1 MTMFIHGMACG
12 DDKVT
17 YSLYMI
23 SKCKLL
29 VTRSKNQIET
39 RVQFFSHIGNRIN
52 CNFKPCNRRV
62 RLKLTLGKTQLFSVS
77 SPACIPIITN
87 SNLIFRERLEMFHI
101 AVQLSAFHFTDNQ
114 FDTSVP
120 GAFPWKHSDIIHCV
134 FYSFQQSLYIYI
146 IFTCITFCHFTINL
160 L

>member
-39 RVQFFSHIGNRIN
+39 KVEFFSHIGNRIN
-52 CNFKPCNRRV
+52 HNFKPCNRRV

-114 FDTSVP
+114 SDTSVP
-120 GAFPWKHSDIIHCV
+120 GAFPWKHSDIIHYHQYV
-134 FYSFQQSLYIYI
+134 FYWFHY
-146 IFTCITFCHFTINL
+146 
-160 L
+160 